1 MARLHGI
8 TENSYR
14 RFVIDSGEVRLGY
27 VDANTQ
33 GVLLGATRGGS
44 TFTIE
49 TEYRIMEVDGA
60 KGPVK
65 GGRRITKVVAK
76 MEVNFIEITPALIN
90 LALPGSTTTEEPS
103 GAPTHAEIKRALQLA
118 AANYQDSIALL
129 GEVSGSDRPI
139 VCILQNVLADGNF
152 EIAATD
158 NEESVLKI
166 QFTAHFTP
174 EDLDSEPWIVRF
186 PLDVMTT
193 EGA

>member
-27 VDANTQ
+27 VDADNT

-103 GAPTHAEIKRALQLA
+103 DAPTHSEIKRALQLA
-118 AANYQDSIALL
+118 AANY
-129 GEVSGSDRPI
+129 
-139 VCILQNVLADGNF
+139 
-152 EIAATD
+152 
-158 NEESVLKI
+158 
-166 QFTAHFTP
+166 
-174 EDLDSEPWIVRF
+174 
-186 PLDVMTT
+186 
-193 EGA
+193 

>member
-27 VDANTQ
+27 VDADNT

-103 GAPTHAEIKRALQLA
+103 DAPTHSEIKRALQLA
-118 AANYQDSIALL
+118 AANYSDSVALL

-174 EDLDSEPWIVRF
+174 EDLDTEPWIVRF

>member
-1 MARLHGI
+1 
-8 TENSYR
+8 
-14 RFVIDSGEVRLGY
+14 
-27 VDANTQ
+27 
-33 GVLLGATRGGS
+33 
-44 TFTIE
+44 
-49 TEYRIMEVDGA
+49 MEVDGA

-76 MEVNFIEITPALIN
+76 MEVNFIEITPALIT

-103 GAPTHAEIKRALQLA
+103 VAPTHAEIKRALQLA